1 MRRDLL
7 CRKSEIY
14 RFSSSCRTDANH
26 YRNATADHFTRQVH
40 HLDAFLEGQGVLLT
54 RGSADHNAVDP
65 GAYKE
70 VNDSGIRLGVDA
82 AIAVKRRDERRE
94 YPFHLP
100 ASAFRGE
107 GSEQGPDQ
115 IEDLVL
121 IVNQQ
126 ECAPLVKCG
135 ARVRDTDA
143 GPGRRR
149 G

>member
-65 GAYKE
+65 EPIRKSTTPEYASVSMLPSPSNGVMNG
-70 VNDSGIRLGVDA
+70 VNIPSICLRAPFA
-82 AIAVKRRDERRE
+82 AKVQNTVQTRSRIS
-94 YPFHLP
+94 Y
-100 ASAFRGE
+100 
-107 GSEQGPDQ
+107 
-115 IEDLVL
+115 
-121 IVNQQ
+121 
-126 ECAPLVKCG
+126 
-135 ARVRDTDA
+135 
-143 GPGRRR
+143 
-149 G
+149 